1 MMTMKSPVVLS
12 EMLVL
17 HKEQHHL
24 PAATAPPALPSGA
37 LRALPKLWLCSVA
50 VVGLAWPV

>member
-1 MMTMKSPVVLS
+1 MTMKSPVVLS
-12 EMLVL
+12 EVLVL
-17 HKEQHHL
+17 HKERHHL